1 MERVSISVLA
11 GLMALF
17 ATPLFL
23 DLALCMAGNLLNA
36 RRPRTGV
43 WRTIR
48 LAVVVP
54 AHDEEG
60 LIGRTVMSLKAADAD
75 TEVYVVAHNCS
86 DRTAKAA
93 AAAGAR
99 VVELNN
105 RKLRGKSAALRQG
118 FSSAL
123 GDGANA
129 VLVVDADS
137 IVSANLIAATRE
149 MLEQGAEVTQCRYEL
164 ELPASRSRHPLA
176 RLRALAFRGMNVLRA
191 RGRAGLGFSTGLF
204 GNGFA
209 VTAATL
215 ERLPFTVNS
224 IAEDVEYH
232 TRLVQAG
239 VRVYW
244 VEGAFVHAHSPA
256 SGAAQATQEAR
267 WEGGRFRVASRA
279 TGGLMA
285 AVFRGR
291 WRAFETLADVW
302 SLPLS
307 RGILA
312 LLLTLFLAVPWLH
325 VFSLVCAGVAVLY
338 VFQAALLGDEPMQD
352 LAALVAA
359 PLYLVWKALIT
370 PLVLRQSRSRAE
382 WARTKRE
389 AAQP

>member
-23 DLALCMAGNLLNA
+23 DLALCMAGNLFSA
-36 RRPRTGV
+36 RRPKAGL

-48 LAVVVP
+48 LAIVVP

-60 LIGRTVMSLKAADAD
+60 LIARTVASLKAADAAAPIF
-75 TEVYVVAHNCS
+75 VVAHNCS
-86 DRTAKAA
+86 DGTAKAA
-93 AAAGAR
+93 ADAGAQ

-118 FSSAL
+118 FSSAVA
-123 GDGANA
+123 GGANA

-149 MLEQGAEVTQCRYEL
+149 LLELGADVTQCRYEL
-164 ELPASRSRHPLA
+164 ELPVSRAGHPLG

-209 VTAATL
+209 VTAETL
-215 ERLPFTVNS
+215 ERVPFNVNS

-239 VRVYW
+239 IPVYW
-244 VEGAFVHAHSPA
+244 VEDAFVHAHSPA

-267 WEGGRFRVASRA
+267 WEGGRFRVAGRSTKR
-279 TGGLMA
+279 LMA
-285 AVFRGR
+285 AMLRGR

-312 LLLTLFLAVPWLH
+312 LLLTLFLAVHWLH

-338 VFQAALLGDEPMQD
+338 VIQAALLGAEPMRD
-352 LAALVAA
+352 LAALSAA
-359 PLYLVWKALIT
+359 PLYLAWKALIT
-370 PLVLRQSRSRAE
+370 PLVLRQSRKSAE

-389 AAQP
+389 APQP